1 MIFGSSYRE
10 DRKKWGSRNQN
21 STEVI
26 LKHPDFNRRREM
38 HDIKETVNC
47 FSYEKF
53 GEILNRHFACGAI
66 QIGSF
71 QSRHRN
77 KSLGSSPSWSSFAF
91 ILVIAVLMEITSITW
106 ISTIRISLT
115 YGFSKTEYLQLWI
128 L

>member
-53 GEILNRHFACGAI
+53 GEILNRHFAEP
-66 QIGSF
+66 F
-71 QSRHRN
+71 
-77 KSLGSSPSWSSFAF
+77 KSALFRADTETRVLAAAHLGRPLHSS
-91 ILVIAVLMEITSITW
+91 L
-106 ISTIRISLT
+106 SLL
-115 YGFSKTEYLQLWI
+115 S
-128 L
+128 